1 MDSSFYFRE
10 TNIPFYGEKPKEGDD
25 MSKDYVVKNIEMID
39 EQLKLNEEF
48 INEHPYAD
56 VLFIQ
61 KMSNML
67 IDARKAWVD
76 MLLRDYGIYY
86 L

>member
-1 MDSSFYFRE
+1 
-10 TNIPFYGEKPKEGDD
+10 
-25 MSKDYVVKNIEMID
+25 MSKDYVIQNIEMID

-48 INEHPYAD
+48 INEHPYVD
-56 VLFIQ
+56 VLFVR

-86 L
+86 I

>member
-1 MDSSFYFRE
+1 
-10 TNIPFYGEKPKEGDD
+10 
-25 MSKDYVVKNIEMID
+25 MSQDYVIKNIEMID

-56 VLFIQ
+56 VLFVR

-86 L
+86 I